1 MEIKPKALVLEG
13 IHRKASE
20 LLAGAG
26 FQLEYFSQS
35 LSSMDLI
42 RKLQGVSLLC
52 SRSQTEITE
61 EVLANTKLSALGA
74 FCIGVNQIDL
84 PQASRRGVPVFNAPY
99 SNTRSVAELVLGL
112 VIALSR
118 KLFHLSQKAHQGEW
132 GKSALGSHEVR
143 GKALGII
150 GYGHIGSQVSVL
162 AEALGMKVI
171 YYDIA
176 NKLPL
181 GNAQSTSCLK
191 EVLKLSD
198 FVTLHVPQTEET
210 RGMIGKAE
218 LALMKKGAFLIN
230 TSRGQVVE
238 ISSLKEALTSGH
250 LEGAAL
256 DVFPK
261 EPKSNQETFESPL
274 RNLKNVILTPH
285 IGGSTEE
292 AQESIA
298 KEVSENLINCF
309 FLGTTKG
316 TVNFPVLTPSPLE
329 DHTCRILNIHKNQ
342 PGVLSQINQ
351 LISKSSVNIKAQY
364 LSTNEY
370 IGYLIMDV
378 EKEDGEDLR
387 LAISKL
393 ETSIKTRVISPRER
407 SEKQK

>member
-1 MEIKPKALVLEG
+1 MEMKPKALVLEG
-13 IHRKASE
+13 IHRKAGE
-20 LLAGAG
+20 LLTRAG
-26 FQLEYFSQS
+26 FQVEYFSQS

-42 RKLQGVSLLC
+42 RKLQGASLLC

-132 GKSALGSHEVR
+132 EKSALGSHEVR
-143 GKALGII
+143 GKVLGII

-181 GNAQSTSCLK
+181 GNAQSTSCLE
-191 EVLKLSD
+191 EVLKISD

-210 RGMIGKAE
+210 WEMIGKTE
-218 LALMKKGAFLIN
+218 LGLMKKGAFLIN
-230 TSRGQVVE
+230 TSRGQVVK
-238 ISSLKEALTSGH
+238 IPPLKEALTNDH
-250 LEGAAL
+250 LGGAAL

-261 EPKSNQETFESPL
+261 EPKSNHEAFESPL
-274 RNLKNVILTPH
+274 QNLKNVILTPH

-309 FLGTTKG
+309 FLGTTQG
-316 TVNFPVLTPSPLE
+316 TVNFPVLTPPPLE
-329 DHTCRILNIHKNQ
+329 DHACRILNIHKNQ

-378 EKEDGEDLR
+378 EKEDGKDLC

-393 ETSIKTRVISPRER
+393 KTSIKTRVISSRER
-407 SEKQK
+407 SEKQR